1 MTELHV
7 KHKKLRKLRMRNVIL
22 NTVCALIAVSGIW
35 WTASYFWRYFNYEIT
50 NDAFV
55 DQYVAPLN
63 IRATG
68 YIREVRFKEHQ
79 LVHKGDTLL
88 VLDNREYLI
97 KVKEAEAALLDV
109 EGAKEVLQSGIETSQ
124 TNVAVQEANIAEAKA
139 KLW

>member
-1 MTELHV
+1 
-7 KHKKLRKLRMRNVIL
+7 MRNVIL

-68 YIREVRFKEHQ
+68 YIRECASRSTNWYIKEIRCWFW
-79 LVHKGDTLL
+79 T
-88 VLDNREYLI
+88 
-97 KVKEAEAALLDV
+97 
-109 EGAKEVLQSGIETSQ
+109 T
-124 TNVAVQEANIAEAKA
+124 ANT
-139 KLW
+139 